1 MGNMFISNYNLTF
14 GAKLTGQILSDPATP
29 LYSLTVV
36 VFVCLILMLIYSE
49 S

>member
-29 LYSLTVV
+29 LHSLT